1 MKKIIGL
8 MTALVM
14 LLSIGA
20 VGLAEAPKVFQL
32 EGVIL
37 EVTEDGDYLIEAVP
51 MGEVLVK
58 VSEDTIFEG
67 QMNLTSG
74 QYIFVT
80 YNGMMTRSLPPQV
93 SAQKIDCYF
102 LDGVVT
108 SLEQD
113 EKSMLVD
120 SREFGPVIVHLPE
133 EMNVLPQEDDQ
144 VRVYYSGVMALSYP
158 GQVGGLKVDIYSKL
172 EGEVRYVEE
181 AFLLIA
187 GEDGTIQVNL
197 AEESQIPEGLDIGT
211 EVTVYYTGI
220 MTKSLPPQV
229 YAHLIEILNPSI
241 IIKN

>member
-8 MTALVM
+8 IAVLVM
-14 LLSIGA
+14 LLSISA
-20 VGLAEAPKVFQL
+20 VGLAEAPTVFQL

-37 EVTEDGDYLIEAVP
+37 EKTEDGDYLIEAAT

-58 VSEDTIFEG
+58 ISEDTIFEG
-67 QMNLTSG
+67 QMNLTVG

-113 EKSMLVD
+113 ESSMLVD
-120 SREFGPVIVHLPE
+120 SKEFGPVIVHLPE
-133 EMNVLPQEDDQ
+133 MDVLPQDGDQ

-158 GQVGGLKVDIYSKL
+158 GQVSGLKVDIYSKL

-181 AFLLIA
+181 AFLLIE
-187 GEDGTIQVNL
+187 GDNGTIQVNL
-197 AEESQIPEGLDIGT
+197 AEESSIPEGLDVGT

-229 YAHLIEILNPSI
+229 FAHLIEILNPGI
-241 IIKN
+241 LIKN